1 MYTPSEATASIR
13 SALVSRFNFA
23 KKFPRTRSYHQF
35 EPSTDSAIRM
45 KCISYDDDFELEFD
59 FFEKKTC
66 LVRPKP
72 RISKCA
78 NIFCA
83 SMKAYIGLA

>member
-45 KCISYDDDFELEFD
+45 KRISYDDDFELEFD

-66 LVRPKP
+66 L
-72 RISKCA
+72 SKA
-78 NIFCA
+78 EAKNIKVC
-83 SMKAYIGLA
+83 